1 MRGQGRGM
9 RQGRGRKGQGKGQG
23 KKRRPLGFLQ
33 PCLLLQLLQEDMHGY
48 ELLQGL
54 DSFMEDGCEYD
65 PSIIYR
71 MLREM
76 EANGFVSSYEG
87 EDSRGPRRRMYTLTA
102 EGKQQLSR
110 WVEDLARSKQE
121 IDRLLAAYNENSK

>member
-1 MRGQGRGM
+1 MNIFEMNNKKEVVMRGQGRGM

-54 DSFMEDGCEYD
+54 D
-65 PSIIYR
+65 
-71 MLREM
+71 
-76 EANGFVSSYEG
+76 
-87 EDSRGPRRRMYTLTA
+87 
-102 EGKQQLSR
+102 
-110 WVEDLARSKQE
+110 
-121 IDRLLAAYNENSK
+121 